1 MGTPESNVTTATT
14 TDTPESTQAVD
25 YEKRFKDTQAFATK
39 IAQEKADKERELA
52 ELKAELSVLKTT
64 AKPSLTIDEQ
74 VQSELEDL
82 KYSDPDAWRI
92 RINEL
97 ETAANTE
104 FNSKIAEAKNHSSQ
118 QLELQR
124 RANVLAQFQTEHP
137 DVVFTDELLHLDIPQ
152 RIVKELENGKVTY
165 EEFLNNVYN
174 YVKTPKVIGT
184 TNKTLEQPNLS
195 KTGGDDTPTKNS
207 SSNQNI
213 IQTYENMEF

>member
-97 ETAANTE
+97 ETAANAE

-118 QLELQR
+118 
-124 RANVLAQFQTEHP
+124 FQC
-137 DVVFTDELLHLDIPQ
+137 D
-152 RIVKELENGKVTY
+152 
-165 EEFLNNVYN
+165 
-174 YVKTPKVIGT
+174 
-184 TNKTLEQPNLS
+184 
-195 KTGGDDTPTKNS
+195 
-207 SSNQNI
+207 
-213 IQTYENMEF
+213 

>member
-1 MGTPESNVTTATT
+1 MGIPENN
-14 TDTPESTQAVD
+14 TDTPESTQQVD

-64 AKPSLTIDEQ
+64 AKPSLTIDAQ

-82 KYSDPDAWRI
+82 KYSDPDAWRT
-92 RINEL
+92 RVNEL
-97 ETAANTE
+97 ETAANAE
-104 FNSKIAEAKNHSSQ
+104 FNSKIVEAKQLSSQ

-124 RANVLAQFQTEHP
+124 RANVLAQFQNEHP

-174 YVKTPKVIGT
+174 YVKTPKVIGST
-184 TNKTLEQPNLS
+184 TKTLEQPNLS

>member
-1 MGTPESNVTTATT
+1 MGTPESNVTIATT
-14 TDTPESTQAVD
+14 TDTPESMQVD

-39 IAQEKADKERELA
+39 IAQEKADKERELE

-64 AKPSLTIDEQ
+64 AKPSLTIDAQ

-97 ETAANTE
+97 ETAANIE

-124 RANVLAQFQTEHP
+124 RANVLTQFQTEHP

>member
-1 MGTPESNVTTATT
+1 MGIPGGTT
-14 TDTPESTQAVD
+14 TDTPESTQQVD

-64 AKPSLTIDEQ
+64 AKPSLTIDAQ

-82 KYSDPDAWRI
+82 KYSDPDAWRT
-92 RINEL
+92 RVNEL
-97 ETAANTE
+97 ETAANAE
-104 FNSKIAEAKNHSSQ
+104 FNSKIVEAKQLSSQ

-124 RANVLAQFQTEHP
+124 RANVLSQFQNEHP

-174 YVKTPKVIGT
+174 YVKTPKVIGST
-184 TNKTLEQPNLS
+184 TKTLEQPNLS

>member
-1 MGTPESNVTTATT
+1 MGIPENN
-14 TDTPESTQAVD
+14 TDTPESTQQVD

-64 AKPSLTIDEQ
+64 AKPSLTIDAQ
-74 VQSELEDL
+74 VKSELEDL
-82 KYSDPDAWRI
+82 KYSDPDAWRT
-92 RINEL
+92 RVNEL
-97 ETAANTE
+97 ETAANAE
-104 FNSKIAEAKNHSSQ
+104 FNSKIVEAKQLSSQ

-124 RANVLAQFQTEHP
+124 RANVLTQFQNEHP

-174 YVKTPKVIGT
+174 YVKTPKVIGST
-184 TNKTLEQPNLS
+184 TKTLEQPNLS

>member
-1 MGTPESNVTTATT
+1 MGIPENN
-14 TDTPESTQAVD
+14 TDTPESTQQVD
-25 YEKRFKDTQAFATK
+25 YAKRFKDTQAFATK

-64 AKPSLTIDEQ
+64 AKPSLTIDAQ

-82 KYSDPDAWRI
+82 KYSDPDAWRT
-92 RINEL
+92 RVNEL
-97 ETAANTE
+97 ETAANAE
-104 FNSKIAEAKNHSSQ
+104 FNSKIVEAKQLSSQ

-124 RANVLAQFQTEHP
+124 RANVLTQFQNEHP

-174 YVKTPKVIGT
+174 YVKTPKVIGST
-184 TNKTLEQPNLS
+184 TKTLEQPNLS

>member
-1 MGTPESNVTTATT
+1 MGIPENN
-14 TDTPESTQAVD
+14 TDTPESTQQVD

-64 AKPSLTIDEQ
+64 AKPSLTIDAQ

-82 KYSDPDAWRI
+82 KYSDPDAWRT
-92 RINEL
+92 RVNEL
-97 ETAANTE
+97 ETAANAE
-104 FNSKIAEAKNHSSQ
+104 FNSKIVEAKQLSSQ

-124 RANVLAQFQTEHP
+124 RANVLTQFQNEHP

-174 YVKTPKVIGT
+174 YVKTPKVIGST
-184 TNKTLEQPNLS
+184 TKTLEQPNLS

-213 IQTYENMEF
+213 IQSYENMEF

>member
-1 MGTPESNVTTATT
+1 MGIPENN
-14 TDTPESTQAVD
+14 TDTPESTQQVD

-52 ELKAELSVLKTT
+52 ELKAELSVLKTA
-64 AKPSLTIDEQ
+64 AKPSLTMDEQ
-74 VQSELEDL
+74 VQKELEDL
-82 KYSDPDAWRI
+82 KYSDPDAWRT
-92 RINEL
+92 RVNEL
-97 ETAANTE
+97 ETAANAE
-104 FNSKIAEAKNHSSQ
+104 FNSKIVEAKQLSSQ

-124 RANVLAQFQTEHP
+124 RANVLTQFQNEHP

-174 YVKTPKVIGT
+174 YVKTPKVIGST
-184 TNKTLEQPNLS
+184 TKTLEQPNLS

>member
-1 MGTPESNVTTATT
+1 MGIPEGTT
-14 TDTPESTQAVD
+14 TDTPESTQTVD

-64 AKPSLTIDEQ
+64 AKPSLTIDAQ

-82 KYSDPDAWRI
+82 KYSDPDAWRT
-92 RINEL
+92 RVNEL
-97 ETAANTE
+97 ETAANAE
-104 FNSKIAEAKNHSSQ
+104 FNSKIVEAKQLSSQ

-124 RANVLAQFQTEHP
+124 RANVLTQFQNEHP

-174 YVKTPKVIGT
+174 YVKTPKVIGST
-184 TNKTLEQPNLS
+184 TKTLEQPNLS

-213 IQTYENMEF
+213 IKTYENMEF

>member
-1 MGTPESNVTTATT
+1 MGIPENN
-14 TDTPESTQAVD
+14 TDTPESTQQVD

-64 AKPSLTIDEQ
+64 AKPSLTIDAQ

-82 KYSDPDAWRI
+82 KYSDPDAWRT
-92 RINEL
+92 RVNEL
-97 ETAANTE
+97 ETAANAE
-104 FNSKIAEAKNHSSQ
+104 FNSKIVEAKQLSSQ

>member
-1 MGTPESNVTTATT
+1 MGTPESNVT

-97 ETAANTE
+97 ETAANVE
-104 FNSKIAEAKNHSSQ
+104 FNSKIVEAKNHSSQ

-137 DVVFTDELLHLDIPQ
+137 DVVFTDELLHLDIPP

>member
-1 MGTPESNVTTATT
+1 MGIPEGTT
-14 TDTPESTQAVD
+14 TDTPESTPQVD

-39 IAQEKADKERELA
+39 IAQEKADKERELE

-64 AKPSLTIDEQ
+64 AKPSLTIDAQ

-82 KYSDPDAWRI
+82 KYSDPDAWRT
-92 RINEL
+92 RVNEL
-97 ETAANTE
+97 ETAANAE
-104 FNSKIAEAKNHSSQ
+104 FNSKIVEAKQLSSQ

-137 DVVFTDELLHLDIPQ
+137 DVELTDELLHLDIPQ

-174 YVKTPKVIGT
+174 YVKTPKVIGSIT
-184 TNKTLEQPNLS
+184 KTLEQPNLS

-213 IQTYENMEF
+213 IQSYENMEF

>member
-1 MGTPESNVTTATT
+1 MGIPENN
-14 TDTPESTQAVD
+14 TDTPESTQQVD

-64 AKPSLTIDEQ
+64 AKPSLTIDAQ

-82 KYSDPDAWRI
+82 KYSDPDAWRT
-92 RINEL
+92 RVNEL
-97 ETAANTE
+97 ETAANAE
-104 FNSKIAEAKNHSSQ
+104 FNSKIVEAKQLSSQ

-124 RANVLAQFQTEHP
+124 RANVLTQFQNEHP

-174 YVKTPKVIGT
+174 YVKTPKVISST
-184 TNKTLEQPNLS
+184 TKTLEQPNLS

>member
-1 MGTPESNVTTATT
+1 MGIPEGTITT
-14 TDTPESTQAVD
+14 TDTPESTQQVD
-25 YEKRFKDTQAFATK
+25 YEKRFKDTQAFATR
-39 IAQEKADKERELA
+39 IAQEKADKERELE

-74 VQSELEDL
+74 TQSELEDL
-82 KYSDPDAWRI
+82 KYSDPDAWRAKV
-92 RINEL
+92 NEL
-97 ETAANTE
+97 EHKANTE
-104 FNSKIAEAKNHSSQ
+104 FNSKIAEAKQLSTQ

-137 DVVFTDELLHLDIPQ
+137 DVEFTDELLHLDIPQ

-174 YVKTPKVIGT
+174 YVKTPKVIGST
-184 TNKTLEQPNLS
+184 TKTLEQPNLS

-207 SSNQNI
+207 SGNQNI
-213 IQTYENMEF
+213 IQSYENMEF

>member
-1 MGTPESNVTTATT
+1 MGIPENN
-14 TDTPESTQAVD
+14 TDTPESTQQVD

-64 AKPSLTIDEQ
+64 AKPSLTIDAQ
-74 VQSELEDL
+74 VQKELEDL
-82 KYSDPDAWRI
+82 KYSDPDAWRT
-92 RINEL
+92 RVNEL
-97 ETAANTE
+97 ETAANAE
-104 FNSKIAEAKNHSSQ
+104 FNSKIVEAKQLSSQ

-124 RANVLAQFQTEHP
+124 RANVLTQFQNEHP

-174 YVKTPKVIGT
+174 YVKTPKVIGST
-184 TNKTLEQPNLS
+184 TKTLEQPNLS

>member
-1 MGTPESNVTTATT
+1 MGIPENN
-14 TDTPESTQAVD
+14 TDTPESTQKVD

-64 AKPSLTIDEQ
+64 AKPSLTMDEQ
-74 VQSELEDL
+74 VQKELEDL
-82 KYSDPDAWRI
+82 KYSDPDAWRT
-92 RINEL
+92 RVNEL
-97 ETAANTE
+97 ETAANAE
-104 FNSKIAEAKNHSSQ
+104 FNSKIVEAKNHSSQ

-137 DVVFTDELLHLDIPQ
+137 DVVFTDELLHLDIPP

-174 YVKTPKVIGT
+174 YVKTPKVIGST
-184 TNKTLEQPNLS
+184 TKTLEQPNLS

>member
-1 MGTPESNVTTATT
+1 MGIPENN
-14 TDTPESTQAVD
+14 TDTPESTQQID

-64 AKPSLTIDEQ
+64 AKPSLTIDAQ

-82 KYSDPDAWRI
+82 KYSDPDAWRT
-92 RINEL
+92 RVNEL
-97 ETAANTE
+97 ETAANAE
-104 FNSKIAEAKNHSSQ
+104 FNSKIVEAKQLSSQ

-124 RANVLAQFQTEHP
+124 RANVLTQFQNAHP

-174 YVKTPKVIGT
+174 YVKTPKVIGST
-184 TNKTLEQPNLS
+184 TKTLEQPNLS

>member
-1 MGTPESNVTTATT
+1 MGIPENN
-14 TDTPESTQAVD
+14 TDTPESTQQVD

-64 AKPSLTIDEQ
+64 AKPSLTIDAQ

-92 RINEL
+92 RVNEL
-97 ETAANTE
+97 ETAANAE
-104 FNSKIAEAKNHSSQ
+104 FNSKIVEAKQLSSQ

-124 RANVLAQFQTEHP
+124 RANVLTQFQNEHP

-174 YVKTPKVIGT
+174 YVKTPKVIGST
-184 TNKTLEQPNLS
+184 TKTLEQPNLS

>member
-1 MGTPESNVTTATT
+1 MGIPENN

-64 AKPSLTIDEQ
+64 AKPSLTIDAQ

-97 ETAANTE
+97 ETAANAE
-104 FNSKIAEAKNHSSQ
+104 FNSKIVEAKQLSSQ

-124 RANVLAQFQTEHP
+124 RANVLTQFQNEHP

-174 YVKTPKVIGT
+174 YVKTPKVIGST
-184 TNKTLEQPNLS
+184 TKTLEQPNLS

>member
-1 MGTPESNVTTATT
+1 MGIPENN
-14 TDTPESTQAVD
+14 TDTPESTQQVD

-64 AKPSLTIDEQ
+64 AKPSLTIDAQ
-74 VQSELEDL
+74 VQKELEDL
-82 KYSDPDAWRI
+82 KYSDPDAWRT
-92 RINEL
+92 RVNEL
-97 ETAANTE
+97 ETAANAE
-104 FNSKIAEAKNHSSQ
+104 FNSKIVEAKNHSSQ

-124 RANVLAQFQTEHP
+124 RANVLTQFQNEHP

-174 YVKTPKVIGT
+174 YVKTPKVIGST
-184 TNKTLEQPNLS
+184 TKTLEQPNLS

>member
-1 MGTPESNVTTATT
+1 MGIPENN
-14 TDTPESTQAVD
+14 TDTPESTQQVD

-39 IAQEKADKERELA
+39 IAQEKADKEREIV

-64 AKPSLTIDEQ
+64 AKPSLTIDAQ

-82 KYSDPDAWRI
+82 KYSDPDAWRT
-92 RINEL
+92 RVNEL
-97 ETAANTE
+97 ETTANAE
-104 FNSKIAEAKNHSSQ
+104 FNSKIVEAKQLSSQ

-124 RANVLAQFQTEHP
+124 RANVLTQFQNEHQ

-174 YVKTPKVIGT
+174 YVKTPKVIGST
-184 TNKTLEQPNLS
+184 TKTLEQPNLS

-213 IQTYENMEF
+213 IQEYENMEF

>member
-1 MGTPESNVTTATT
+1 MVFQKITLTP
-14 TDTPESTQAVD
+14 PESTQQVD
-25 YEKRFKDTQAFATK
+25 YEKRFKDTQAFATR
-39 IAQEKADKERELA
+39 IAQEKADTERELV

-64 AKPSLTIDEQ
+64 AKPSLTIDAQ

-82 KYSDPDAWRI
+82 KYSDPEAWRT
-92 RINEL
+92 RVNEI
-97 ETAANTE
+97 ETAANAE
-104 FNSKIAEAKNHSSQ
+104 FNSKIVEAKQLSSQ

-124 RANVLAQFQTEHP
+124 RANVLTQFQNEHP

-174 YVKTPKVIGT
+174 YVKTPKVIGST
-184 TNKTLEQPNLS
+184 TKTLEQPNLS

>member
-1 MGTPESNVTTATT
+1 MGIPENN
-14 TDTPESTQAVD
+14 TDTPESTQQVD

-64 AKPSLTIDEQ
+64 AKPSLTIDAQ

-82 KYSDPDAWRI
+82 KYSDPDAWRT
-92 RINEL
+92 RVNEL
-97 ETAANTE
+97 ETAANAE
-104 FNSKIAEAKNHSSQ
+104 FNSKIVEAKQLSSK

-124 RANVLAQFQTEHP
+124 RANVLTQFQNEHP

-174 YVKTPKVIGT
+174 YVKTPKVISST
-184 TNKTLEQPNLS
+184 TKTLEQPNLS